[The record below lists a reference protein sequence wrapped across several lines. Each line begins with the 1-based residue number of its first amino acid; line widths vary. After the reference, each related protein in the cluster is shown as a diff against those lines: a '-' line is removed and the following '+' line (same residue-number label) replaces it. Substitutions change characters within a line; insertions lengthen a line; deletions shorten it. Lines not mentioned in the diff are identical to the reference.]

1 MNSKNTTMSEQSDT
15 PRTDELEGNLIEFC
29 DNQIRFTKMTDHAK
43 TLERELAAA
52 RAEIEAANDLAETWK
67 TWERET
73 GVKRDTAVKLYLETV
88 KQRDR
93 LAEAL
98 RNCLPFITGDGC
110 GEYSDALEALQMN
123 SKSESKPP
131 VEQPRLV
138 RLSSAA
144 LKVWLECEKDT
155 PFFCRRS
162 IDKSCYEVGRQT
174 NEDWREC
181 ISEDRIFIGKFAT
194 EEKAQAVYDEHRIK
208 WMWEEICRANA
219 AGDQPTV

>member
-1 MNSKNTTMSEQSDT
+1 MSESEIDLDNL
-15 PRTDELEGNLIEFC
+15 PLAEALRFADEGSTTGGLVTRAAL
-29 DNQIRFTKMTDHAK
+29 K
-43 TLERELAAA
+43 TLAAGCRELAAA
-52 RAEIEAANDLAETWK
+52 RAEIEKLSEQNRLFRNETLICADCDAISK
-67 TWERET
+67 EEY
-73 GVKRDTAVKLYLETV
+73 DQAIE
-88 KQRDR
+88 QRDR
-93 LAEAL
+93 LAVAL
-98 RNCLPFITGDGC
+98 KEIDGNRHGRNSGFECRAI
-110 GEYSDALEALQMN
+110 ARKALQMN

-181 ISEDRIFIGKFAT
+181 ISEDRIFIGRFAT
-194 EEKAQAVYDEHRIK
+194 EEEAQAVYDEHRIK
-208 WMWEEICRANA
+208 WMWEEICKANA
-219 AGDQPTV
+219 KGETPT